1 MKGLHK
7 LKRWPMNTGAVYDF
21 HMREIGGSLE
31 RPDGERLA
39 WRAVEGAAPAIVWMG
54 GFRSDMTGTKAQA
67 LAEWAWSQ
75 GRAFVR
81 FDYFGHGESS
91 GDFADGDVT
100 RWRDDALAVID
111 QLTTNELVLVGSSMG
126 GWIAC
131 LAAMARPQRIKA
143 LVLIAPAL
151 DFTEKLMAP
160 GIPPEGLAD
169 LARDGV
175 WLRPSQYGDPY
186 PISQKLLDDGARWSI
201 LDGEPV
207 PVDVP
212 VRVLQGAEDPDVPW
226 THALELAKALRSPN
240 VVFGLIKDG
249 DHRLSRPQDLA
260 RLIGVVD
267 ELAQLDADKLG
278 TLPPPPG
285 SVP

>member
-1 MKGLHK
+1 
-7 LKRWPMNTGAVYDF
+7 
-21 HMREIGGSLE
+21 MREVGGSLE

-39 WRAVEGAAPAIVWMG
+39 WRAVEGAAPAIVWLG

-67 LAEWAWSQ
+67 LAEWAWTQ

-91 GDFADGDVT
+91 GDFAQGTVT
-100 RWRDDALAVID
+100 RWREDALAVID
-111 QLTTNELVLVGSSMG
+111 ELTSDELVLVGSSMG

-131 LAAMARPQRIKA
+131 LASMARPGRIKG
-143 LVLIAPAL
+143 LVLVAPAA
-151 DFTEKLMAP
+151 DFTARLMAP
-160 GIPPEGLAD
+160 EIPPQGLAD
-169 LARDGV
+169 LARKGL

-186 PISQKLLDDGARWSI
+186 PISQGLLDDGARWSI

-207 PVDVP
+207 PIDLP

-226 THALELAKALRSPN
+226 THAQELAKALRSPD
-240 VVFGLIKDG
+240 VVFSLVKDG
-249 DHRLSRPQDLA
+249 DHRLSRPQDIE
-260 RLIGVVD
+260 RLIAAVD
-267 ELAQLDADKLG
+267 ELAQLNADKVAS
-278 TLPPPPG
+278 LPPPPG

>member
-1 MKGLHK
+1 
-7 LKRWPMNTGAVYDF
+7 
-21 HMREIGGSLE
+21 MREVGGSLQ

-39 WRAVEGAAPAIVWMG
+39 WRAVEGAAPAIVWLG

-75 GRAFVR
+75 GRGFVR

-91 GDFADGDVT
+91 GDFAQGTVT

-111 QLTTNELVLVGSSMG
+111 ELTRDELVLVGSSMG

-131 LAAMARPQRIKA
+131 LAAMARPARIKGMV
-143 LVLIAPAL
+143 LVAPAP

-160 GIPPEGLAD
+160 EIPPQGLTD

-186 PISQKLLDDGARWSI
+186 PISQALLDDGARWSI
-201 LDGEPV
+201 LEGEPV
-207 PVDVP
+207 PIDLP

-226 THALELAKALRSPN
+226 THALELASALRGPD

-249 DHRLSRPQDLA
+249 DHRLSRPQDIV
-260 RLIGVVD
+260 RLIAAVD
-267 ELAQLDADKLG
+267 ELAQLNADQVG
-278 TLPPPPG
+278 ARSP
-285 SVP
+285 